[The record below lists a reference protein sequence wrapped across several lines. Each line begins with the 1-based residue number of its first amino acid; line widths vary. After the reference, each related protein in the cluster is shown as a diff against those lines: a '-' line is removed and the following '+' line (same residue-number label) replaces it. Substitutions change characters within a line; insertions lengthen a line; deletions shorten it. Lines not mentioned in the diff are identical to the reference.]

1 MSSLATLIYTPR
13 SIGLFANGVFT
24 GIGICM
30 NFVCVPAIKSTKDP
44 LPVFYK
50 VYEKTHVIAI
60 LSIFVSTAAN
70 AVCYYR
76 TKDTRFIYSTALSF
90 LSFPYT
96 ILFMRS
102 TNNQIFAIEKEGSSY
117 DRKKVDQLVTKWSK
131 LQSIRTIAGTA
142 AFVINVLYY

>member
-96 ILFMRS
+96 ILFMRH
-102 TNNQIFAIEKEGSSY
+102 TNNQLFAIEKEGSSY
-117 DRKKVDQLVTKWSK
+117 DHKKVDQLVTKWSK
-131 LQSIRTIAGTA
+131 LQIIRTTAGTA
-142 AFVINVLYY
+142 AFVINILYY